1 MKKFCVM
8 IFILLSVIKES
19 HALSSRYNL
28 RDLGQVTNVKNR
40 WSFAALGVKE

>member
-8 IFILLSVIKES
+8 IFILLSVVKES
-19 HALSSRYNL
+19 RALPSRYDL
-28 RDLGQVTNVKNR
+28 RELGRVTSIKNR